1 MHSSIPKL
9 NERLQVCFLAA
20 GFSRRFGRAKLL
32 APMPDGRKLIEHSLQ
47 AYLELG
53 LSPTVFLRADDQAL
67 IIQLEQYSLP
77 TILLEDVSEG
87 LSVSVRAAAENV
99 QSKEHP
105 FTLFALADM
114 PYLRA
119 SALESFLGAIDW
131 QENSIF
137 APFSEEQGRL
147 GNPAIFHR
155 NYLAEFS
162 NLHGDQGARPIL
174 NAHSDNLRKI
184 DCLDIGFYKDVDTKE
199 DLTSGGLI
207 TVATQRGQNP
217 KGSDPTSKP

>member
-1 MHSSIPKL
+1 MHSSISNL

-20 GFSRRFGRAKLL
+20 GFSRRFGSSKLL

-47 AYLELG
+47 PYLELG

-67 IIQLEQYSLP
+67 ITKLEQYSLP

-87 LSVSVRAAAENV
+87 LSVSVRAAAGYA

-119 SALESFLGAIDW
+119 RALEIFLSAIDW

-137 APFSEEQGRL
+137 APFSQELGRL

-155 NYLAEFS
+155 NFLTEFN

-174 NAHSDNLRKI
+174 SANPNDMRKI
-184 DCLDIGFYKDVDTKE
+184 DCPDTGFYKDVDTRE
-199 DLTSGGLI
+199 DLTSGSP
-207 TVATQRGQNP
+207 A
-217 KGSDPTSKP
+217 GSEP